1 MKIIVCDSCE
11 EASEVAAQLV
21 ADSIR
26 VNPKALIS
34 FPGGDTPLGMVHVFT
49 DMVNQGKIDISQ
61 AYYVSLDEWAG
72 LSNQDEG
79 SCGLFNWE
87 NIFNRLEKKKF
98 ADKHLING
106 KAEDMEE
113 ERVALNDYITRYGPL
128 EVSVLGIGMN
138 GHLGFNE
145 PGVDFHLK
153 AHIIELDEVTKRVMS
168 KYFGDKFHPTHG
180 ITQGLGQIMEAKKV
194 ILIASG
200 AHKADILYQAV
211 HGPITN
217 KVAASILQ
225 NHPDCYIIADRAAA
239 EKL

>member
-1 MKIIVCDSCE
+1 MKIIVCDSYE
-11 EASEVAAQLV
+11 EMSEMAAQLV

-26 VNPKALIS
+26 ANPKALIS
-34 FPGGDTPLGMVHVFT
+34 FPGGDTPLGMVHAFT
-49 DMVNQGKIDISQ
+49 DMVNQGKIDISR
-61 AYYVSLDEWAG
+61 AYYVSLDEWVG
-72 LSNQDEG
+72 LSSQDEG
-79 SCGLFNWE
+79 SCGLFNRE
-87 NIFNRLEKKKF
+87 NIFNCLEKKKF
-98 ADKHLING
+98 ADKYLING
-106 KAEDMEE
+106 KAEDMEG

-168 KYFGDKFHPTHG
+168 KYFGDKFHPAYG
-180 ITQGLGQIMEAKKV
+180 ITQGLRQIMEAKKV
-194 ILIASG
+194 VLIAGG

-217 KVAASILQ
+217 EVAASILQ
-225 NHPDCYIIADRAAA
+225 NHPDCYIVADRAAA